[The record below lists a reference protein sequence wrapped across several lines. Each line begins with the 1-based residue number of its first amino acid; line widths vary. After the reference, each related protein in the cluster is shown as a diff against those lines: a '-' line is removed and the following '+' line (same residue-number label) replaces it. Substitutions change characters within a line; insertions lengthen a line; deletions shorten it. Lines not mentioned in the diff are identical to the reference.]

1 LLIGEDVKPPRLV
14 QTQGLDPVVNRKV
27 LILHLVQHHRQHD
40 DVVNCRILQQI
51 DLRETPSPL
60 RVLKPKP
67 GGAKQERDK
76 EEWPGYLV
84 EQDVGVNNEDGS
96 GIGAELAVGGGGG
109 AGGAGGGAAVDVVAE
124 VVLPDDLWG
133 RDGRG

>member
-1 LLIGEDVKPPRLV
+1 VLLIGEDVKPPRLV

-67 GGAKQERDK
+67 YGGEAKQERRGMVRL
-76 EEWPGYLV
+76 P
-84 EQDVGVNNEDGS
+84 
-96 GIGAELAVGGGGG
+96 
-109 AGGAGGGAAVDVVAE
+109 GAAQR
-124 VVLPDDLWG
+124 WC
-133 RDGRG
+133 RRRGWRRRRR